1 MKQMRILVISDIHAN
16 LAAFRAVLRDSKSQR
31 DGIICLGDLVGYGPD
46 PNECVE
52 VAAESCTVALG
63 GNHDLAAAD
72 QVDMSVFSSHARKAM
87 DWTRSVLTES
97 SRNYLAGLVPKT
109 QWEGITL
116 SHGGPEDPVWSYIFS
131 EADALF
137 SFVKQD
143 FSRCFFGHTHIPSA
157 FILNTQDRGRR
168 RCTALYGKPNMAV
181 KTEKPGTRLLLNPG
195 STGFPRDAADGS
207 AALYRSAARYA
218 IFDTAGGSWLFKSV
232 RYDMRDTAGRMM
244 KAGLWD

>member
-1 MKQMRILVISDIHAN
+1 MRILVISDIHAN
-16 LAAFRAVLRDSKSQR
+16 LAAFRAVLEDSKNRR
-31 DGIICLGDLVGYGPD
+31 DGVICLGDLVGYGPD

-52 VAAESCTVALG
+52 LAAKFCTVVLG
-63 GNHDLAAAD
+63 GNHDLAAAGGAD
-72 QVDMSVFSSHARKAM
+72 LSVFSSHARKAM
-87 DWTRSVLTES
+87 EWTRSILSEP
-97 SRNYLAGLVPKT
+97 SRDYLAGLVPQT

-137 SFVKQD
+137 SFARQD

-157 FILNTQDRGRR
+157 FILKPEARGRR
-168 RCTALYGKPNMAV
+168 RCEALYGRPNMAV
-181 KTEKPGTRLLLNPG
+181 KTEKPGIRLLLNPG

-207 AALYRSAARYA
+207 ADLYRSAARYA
-218 IFDTAGGSWLFKSV
+218 LFDTRGGSWLFKSV

-244 KAGLWD
+244 KAGLWN